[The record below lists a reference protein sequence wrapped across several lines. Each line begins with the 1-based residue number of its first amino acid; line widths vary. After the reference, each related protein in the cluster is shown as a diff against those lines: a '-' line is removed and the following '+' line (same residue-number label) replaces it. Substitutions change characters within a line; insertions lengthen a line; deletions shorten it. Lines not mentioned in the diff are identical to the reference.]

1 MKNSILI
8 LGILVSFATQAE
20 VIDRI
25 IAIVNDEPI
34 LSSEIR
40 NLQKNL
46 TKPGYVDENLLQGQN
61 PQSLKS
67 DQAALDYL
75 ILEKVVASEIKK
87 AGLSVTDDRAEQEY
101 KSMAKRAG
109 LSEAE
114 LGKALQGQGV
124 DIKEYKQ
131 FLKKKTEK
139 QSLLDNEIISK
150 LRVSDEEALSQYEK
164 QNPGK
169 KISINEYTLSHI
181 FFNPRKDSAEN
192 ALERARSVREKLLS
206 GGNFETLARQNSEDP
221 NFAEGGRLGTFKSGD
236 FLPEIEEA
244 IQNLK
249 EGQITGVVR
258 SKLGFHVVKVN
269 RIQKVPDPK
278 FNKERDR
285 IKESLMAQAFNRQ
298 LASWLKSKKEDAF
311 IHINKQ

>member
-1 MKNSILI
+1 MKIRLLTLSL
-8 LGILVSFATQAE
+8 LVSVSVSAE
-20 VIDRI
+20 VVDRI
-25 IAIVNDEPI
+25 VAIVNDEPI
-34 LSSEIR
+34 LSSEIK
-40 NLQKNL
+40 NLQQNL
-46 TKPGYVDENLLQGQN
+46 SKPGFVDENLLQGQQ

-75 ILEKVVASEIKK
+75 ILEKVVLSEIKK
-87 AGLSVTDDRAEQEY
+87 SGLTVTDDRAEQEY

-114 LGKALQGQGV
+114 LGSALQAQGV
-124 DIKEYKQ
+124 NVKEYKV

-164 QNPGK
+164 LNPGK
-169 KISINEYTLSHI
+169 KISISEYTLSHI
-181 FFNPRKDSAEN
+181 FFNPRKDTIEG

-206 GGNFETLARQNSEDP
+206 GGNFETLAKQNSEDP
-221 NFAEGGRLGTFKSGD
+221 NFAEGGLLGTFKSGD

-244 IQNLK
+244 IKDLK
-249 EGQITGVVR
+249 EGQMTGVVR

-278 FNKERDR
+278 FNRERDR
-285 IKESLMAQAFNRQ
+285 IKESLMAQAFSRQ
-298 LASWLKSKKEDAF
+298 LSSWLKIKKDDAF
-311 IHINKQ
+311 VHINK